1 MNYQSKFIV
10 GPREQAS
17 IFENQTFARIW
28 FRWTEKPVKEFLKTT
43 IIGGTSF
50 LLPVALVV
58 LVLSYALRLVK
69 RIATPISHSLQL
81 DQLGDVAG
89 VGAATLL
96 SVLALILVSFAAGIA
111 ARTAVGARV
120 TRWSETSFFGRI
132 PHYQLI
138 KSMAEGLAHIESASG
153 LKPALVSI
161 EDGWQIGYLLE
172 KLENDW
178 VAVFLPQAPTP
189 MSGDIM
195 YLPISR
201 VRPLGITMIQAMS
214 IVKAI
219 GVGSG
224 AALRGIDSPRLDPDC
239 SDGIL
244 GTDGFRDHGWI
255 TGRYYSDARFSSDA
269 VCNVVSR

>member
-10 GPREQAS
+10 EPGEQAA
-17 IFENQTFARIW
+17 IFENQTFATIW
-28 FRWTEKPVKEFLKTT
+28 FRRTEKPVKEFLKTT

-58 LVLSYALRLVK
+58 LVLSYALRLVT
-69 RIATPISHSLQL
+69 RIATPISHSLRL

-96 SVLALILVSFAAGIA
+96 SVLALILVAFAAGIA

-120 TRWSETSFFGRI
+120 TRWSETSIFGRI

-153 LKPALVSI
+153 LKPALVNV
-161 EDGWQIGYLLE
+161 EDGWQIGYQLE
-172 KLENDW
+172 ELENDW

-189 MSGDIM
+189 MSGNIM
-195 YLPISR
+195 YFPISR

-214 IVKAI
+214 IVKGI
-219 GVGSG
+219 GAGSG
-224 AALRGIDSPRLDPDC
+224 AALRGVDLTLPTVIQSP
-239 SDGIL
+239 
-244 GTDGFRDHGWI
+244 
-255 TGRYYSDARFSSDA
+255 
-269 VCNVVSR
+269 